1 MAVLFLYLLSLLMA
15 GYCSATWCVCK
26 TGLSDSVLQRT
37 LDYACG
43 NGADCNPTHP
53 KGSCFNPD
61 NVRAHCSYAVNSFF
75 QKKSQASE
83 SCNFTGTAT
92 PTTTDPSYSGC
103 PFPSSVSGTGGGG
116 STTGGGGSTTGGG
129 GSTTGGGGSTTGG
142 GGSTTGSGGSTTGGG
157 SSSTK
162 TPGKSSPKGNS
173 PITTFPGGNSPFT
186 GTPTTGLLGG
196 NITDAT
202 GTGLNPDYSNE
213 STGFVFRNSN
223 TLFLC
228 LCSVLIM
235 I

>member
-103 PFPSSVSGTGGGG
+103 PFPSSVRYG
-116 STTGGGGSTTGGG
+116 SLLSTYFFLL
-129 GSTTGGGGSTTGG
+129 SIYKLKERQ
-142 GGSTTGSGGSTTGGG
+142 
-157 SSSTK
+157 TK
-162 TPGKSSPKGNS
+162 DTS
-173 PITTFPGGNSPFT
+173 
-186 GTPTTGLLGG
+186 L
-196 NITDAT
+196 
-202 GTGLNPDYSNE
+202 Y
-213 STGFVFRNSN
+213 
-223 TLFLC
+223 
-228 LCSVLIM
+228 
-235 I
+235 

>member
-92 PTTTDPSYSGC
+92 PTTTDPSKFLRNFAIQDVHSLLALGMIKFDNEFCCLTCLFYS
-103 PFPSSVSGTGGGG
+103 VTGG
-116 STTGGGGSTTGGG
+116 
-129 GSTTGGGGSTTGG
+129 
-142 GGSTTGSGGSTTGGG
+142 GGSTTGGG
-157 SSSTK
+157 SSSTV

-213 STGFVFRNSN
+213 NSGFVLHNSN
-223 TLFLC
+223 TWLLC
-228 LCSVLIM
+228 LCSVLMM